1 MSSGDCGNEAIGRD
15 SARAARVGDV
25 MVSRPKT
32 LPADSTVADLRRLF
46 SNSHVTTALLVDGPS
61 FAGAIDRDE
70 LAADVPDDVPARE
83 VSSVDVETAHP
94 DDPVEAAVAGLD
106 ERGSTRLIVLDTD
119 GRTLRGLI
127 CLTRD
132 RDGFCQGSSSPSSA
146 G

>member
-46 SNSHVTTALLVDGPS
+46 SNPHVTTALLVDGEH
-61 FAGAIDRDE
+61 FAGAIDRGE
-70 LAADVPDDVPARE
+70 LADDVPDDAPARA
-83 VSSVDVETAHP
+83 VASSEVETAHP
-94 DDPVEAAVAGLD
+94 DDTVESAVAGLD
-106 ERGSTRLIVLDTD
+106 ARAHTRLIVLDED
-119 GRTLRGLI
+119 GRTLRGLV

-132 RDGFCQGSSSPSSA
+132 RNGFCQGESPK
-146 G
+146 